1 MGLQFPGGSASHDDP
16 YHTLPG
22 RVAASESSSTCPDTK
37 KSQKPMKKPSRKKSG
52 DDDDDEPVCSEHEPL
67 GGADD
72 DDHDDDNLSNGN
84 GDDGDHIYFIKSIKS
99 GISPTQKLR
108 ISTNKKNQGL
118 QVLKSEFVH

>member
-16 YHTLPG
+16 HHTLPG

-37 KSQKPMKKPSRKKSG
+37 KSQKPMKKPSRKMSG

-72 DDHDDDNLSNGN
+72 DDHDDDTLSNGN
-84 GDDGDHIYFIKSIKS
+84 GDDGVPRDLKPKNVMKKP
-99 GISPTQKLR
+99 GARAT
-108 ISTNKKNQGL
+108 STMKRPSSKRSKKN
-118 QVLKSEFVH
+118 EDWF